1 MPARRLVALVS
12 TAGLGTAVAA
22 AAVFAGSGGP
32 GTPDRPSPVAL
43 TAFEDCSALR
53 GYFRSHGRDLV
64 GPYGLSGRYPFGG
77 ATETLGAEPRA
88 APAPDGGATG
98 GRSPASGSAEDSS
111 AGSGTGTNV
120 QVAGVDEADVAKRVG
135 DLLLAVNPDGKGGLQ
150 VLRTGDGVVTLLA
163 RLTTPGWTPT
173 QLLVDGHTA
182 VLIGTPG
189 TGGVVRPQRS
199 GTAPGLV
206 GVPRQRPR
214 TRLLQ
219 VDLSDPTHP
228 RAVRTLDMD
237 GTQAG
242 ARLVDGVLRIAV
254 DAGPGDLGLVTPQG
268 SDPGARQQALTTN
281 QARVAA
287 SSVEDWLPS
296 YRLRDGAAPV
306 TSTGATAPTGGR
318 TGQLVGC
325 SAMEAPADFAGLDT
339 LTLLGFDLR
348 STDGIGTWRAGG
360 VVADGTTLYATTDH
374 TYLATRQWQDPRT
387 GTDPAVPAPAT
398 PRRTAIHAFAT
409 DSAAAPRYLASGS
422 VPGYLL
428 GQFAMD
434 AHHGDLRVASTTE
447 PVFAAPAEGAAPD
460 SDTRSAPRRSSDA
473 SGDSTATTGA
483 GQGASLVTVLRV
495 DGRQLRPVGTVGGLG
510 PGEQIR
516 AVRFIG
522 DLGYVVTFRQ
532 TDPLYAVDL
541 RDPVHPR
548 VAGELKVLGY
558 SAYLHPLGDGLLL
571 GVGRDADATGRVGGL
586 QLSLFDVADPATP
599 ERVGQ
604 VPLPRA
610 WSAVEGDH
618 HAFTLADGLVLIPFR
633 GGLAT
638 VGPTADGLRR
648 VRGDAGVVAVRLSG
662 DRLGAPTVLRAHPG
676 GGGAATGS
684 TATTALPLR
693 TYVDSGNIWTL
704 TTAGVAVHDAATLRL
719 RSFTAF

>member
-1 MPARRLVALVS
+1 MPARRVIALVS

-22 AAVFAGSGGP
+22 AAVFAGSGDP
-32 GTPDRPSPVAL
+32 GTPNRLSPVAL
-43 TAFEDCSALR
+43 TAFEDCSALL
-53 GYFRSHGRDLV
+53 GHFRSHGRDLV
-64 GPYGLSGRYPFGG
+64 GPYGLPGQYGFGEAG
-77 ATETLGAEPRA
+77 EPLVAAPRA
-88 APAPDGGATG
+88 APAPDGGAAG
-98 GRSPASGSAEDSS
+98 GRSPADGAAENSA

-120 QVAGVDEADVAKRVG
+120 QVAGVDEADVAKRIG
-135 DLLLAVNPDGKGGLQ
+135 DLLFVVDPDGKAGLR
-150 VLRTGDGVVTLLA
+150 VLRTGDGVVTPLA
-163 RLTTPGWTPT
+163 RLATPGWTPT

-189 TGGVVRPQRS
+189 TGGVVRPQWS
-199 GTAPGLV
+199 GTAPGPV
-206 GVPRQRPR
+206 GEPRQRPR

-219 VDLSDPTHP
+219 VDVSDPTRP

-254 DAGPGDLGLVTPQG
+254 DAGPRGLGLVTPQG
-268 SDPGARQQALTTN
+268 SDPGARQRALATN
-281 QARVAA
+281 RGRVAA

-296 YRLRDGAAPV
+296 YRLRNGAAPV
-306 TSTGATAPTGGR
+306 TSTDATTSAGGR

-325 SAMEAPADFAGLDT
+325 SAMEAPADFAGLGT

-348 STDGIGTWRAGG
+348 SADGIGTWRAGG
-360 VVADGTTLYATTDH
+360 VVADGTTLYATADH

-387 GTDPAVPAPAT
+387 GTDPALPAPTT

-434 AHHGDLRVASTTE
+434 AHHGDLRVASTTD
-447 PVFAAPAEGAAPD
+447 PVFATPAEGAAP
-460 SDTRSAPRRSSDA
+460 RRSSDG
-473 SGDSTATTGA
+473 SGDSTATTGT

-510 PGEQIR
+510 PGERIR
-516 AVRFIG
+516 AVRFLG

-532 TDPLYAVDL
+532 TDPLYTVDL
-541 RDPVHPR
+541 RDPAHPR

-571 GVGRDADATGRVGGL
+571 GVGQDADASGRVTGL

-604 VPLPRA
+604 VQLPQA
-610 WSAVEGDH
+610 WSEVEGDH

-633 GGLAT
+633 GGFAT
-638 VGPTADGLRR
+638 AGPTADGLRR
-648 VRGDAGVVAVRLSG
+648 VRRDAGVVAVRLSG
-662 DRLGAPTVLRAHPG
+662 DRLGAPTVLRAHPAG
-676 GGGAATGS
+676 GSAAPS
-684 TATTALPLR
+684 SAATTAQPLR
-693 TYVDSGNIWTL
+693 TYVDGGNIWTL
-704 TTAGVAVHDAATLRL
+704 TTTGVAVHDAGTLRL
-719 RSFTAF
+719 RGFSAF